1 MIDAP
6 THDELGLVV
15 TAMADGLHADP
26 GWTHVVPDD
35 HARLLAGRTLIG
47 HAARTAFRDGTVL
60 VAREDGAIRG
70 GIIWAAPGEFPP
82 RWTRQLP
89 AAAPMV
95 GLTARIGAR
104 TVRELSRFG
113 QAIDQ
118 ALPPEP
124 VWYVQ
129 ALSVTPAG
137 QGRGLGAA
145 LLGQVL
151 AKSDATS
158 VPCYLD
164 TGKQANVAYY
174 QRFGFA
180 LLDERVLWQDGPTIW
195 RLQRQSQGA
204 AEVS

>member
-1 MIDAP
+1 
-6 THDELGLVV
+6 
-15 TAMADGLHADP
+15 
-26 GWTHVVPDD
+26 
-35 HARLLAGRTLIG
+35 
-47 HAARTAFRDGTVL
+47 
-60 VAREDGAIRG
+60 
-70 GIIWAAPGEFPP
+70 
-82 RWTRQLP
+82 
-89 AAAPMV
+89 MV

-195 RLQRQSQGA
+195 RLQRQSPGA
-204 AEVS
+204 AEVC

>member
-6 THDELGLVV
+6 THDELGLLVA
-15 TAMADGLHADP
+15 TMADGLHADP
-26 GWTHVVPDD
+26 GWTHVVPDA

-129 ALSVTPAG
+129 ALSVTPVG
-137 QGRGLGAA
+137 QGRGLGGA

-204 AEVS
+204 AGVS